1 MLSKIKGTIPLF
13 SPLLVI
19 LCISLVGISGYMA
32 IEHYNFIDA
41 LYMTVIS
48 ITTAG
53 YTEVR
58 PLSPAGRLFTVFL
71 LISSFTTF
79 AYALALITQ
88 YIASGELSNY
98 FKRRKMANQID
109 SLTNH
114 VILCGLGR
122 SGHEAAVTLRQHKV
136 PFIVIEQNQE
146 RIRAYE
152 AKEASLLYV
161 IGSAT
166 EDETLLKAG
175 IKRAKALLTALPTDA
190 DNVFIVLSARS
201 LNEKLTIISRASQ
214 QSAHSK
220 LRKAGANN
228 IVMPDKIG
236 GAHMASIV
244 SRPDIMEFLDYLTG
258 NAEDGSIMDMM
269 EINKLATDYRGKPL
283 QQLIDDQLAEGMII
297 AIRTATGFHV
307 TPKPD
312 LLLQADMKLFLLHQA
327 TTRNKS
333 VLAER
338 LG

>member
-19 LCISLVGISGYMA
+19 LCISLVGISGYMT

-58 PLSPAGRLFTVFL
+58 PLSPTGRLFTVFL

-122 SGHEAAVTLRQHKV
+122 SGHEAAITLRQHKV

-146 RIRAYE
+146 RIRSYE

-214 QSAHSK
+214 HSAHNK

-228 IVMPDKIG
+228 VVMPDKIG

-258 NAEDGSIMDMM
+258 NAEDGSIMDMV
-269 EINKLATDYRGKPL
+269 EINKLTTDYRGKPL

-297 AIRTATGFHV
+297 AIRTATGFHI

-327 TTRNKS
+327 TTRIKS
-333 VLAER
+333 ALAER
-338 LG
+338 LE

>member
-1 MLSKIKGTIPLF
+1 MLSKLKQPFSLL

-19 LCISLVGISGYMA
+19 LGISILGIAGYMS
-32 IEHYNFIDA
+32 IEQYNFVDA

-88 YIASGELSNY
+88 YIASGEFSHY
-98 FKRRKMANQID
+98 FKQRKMANQID
-109 SLTNH
+109 TLANH

-122 SGHEAAVTLRQHKV
+122 SGQEAAITLRQHRV
-136 PFIVIEQNQE
+136 PFIVIEQNEE
-146 RIRAYE
+146 RIRTYE
-152 AKEASLLYV
+152 TKDASLLYV

-175 IKRAKALLTALPTDA
+175 ITRAKALLTALPTDA

-201 LNEKLTIISRASQ
+201 LNDKLTIISRASHY
-214 QSAHSK
+214 SAQNK

-228 IVMPDKIG
+228 VVMPDKIG

-258 NAEDGSIMDMM
+258 NVENGSIMDVK
-269 EINKLATDYRGKPL
+269 EINKLAKDYRGLPL
-283 QQLIDDQLAEGMII
+283 QQLIDDNLAEGLIV
-297 AIRTATGFHV
+297 AIRTATGFLI
-307 TPKPD
+307 TPEPS
-312 LLLQADMKLFLLHQA
+312 LLLEADMKLFFLHQA
-327 TTRNKS
+327 SIRNS
-333 VLAER
+333 PVLAER
-338 LG
+338 VV

>member
-1 MLSKIKGTIPLF
+1 MLSTLKKPFSLL

-19 LCISLVGISGYMA
+19 LGISLLGITGYMA
-32 IEHYNFIDA
+32 IEHYNFVDA

-58 PLSPAGRLFTVFL
+58 PLSPTGRLFTVFL

-88 YIASGELSNY
+88 YVASGELTTY
-98 FKRRKMANQID
+98 FVLRKMTNQID
-109 SLTNH
+109 ALSNH

-122 SGHEAAVTLRQHKV
+122 NGHEAATTLRQHKV
-136 PFIVIEQNQE
+136 PFIIIEQNEE
-146 RIRAYE
+146 RIRAF
-152 AKEASLLYV
+152 ASKDASVLYV
-161 IGSAT
+161 IGNAT
-166 EDETLLKAG
+166 EDDILLQAG

-214 QSAHSK
+214 YSAISK

-228 IVMPDKIG
+228 VVMPDKIG

-244 SRPDIMEFLDYLTG
+244 SRPDIMEFMDYMTG
-258 NAEDGSIMDMM
+258 NVENGSIMDVMV
-269 EINKLATDYRGKPL
+269 IDKLDKDYRGVPL
-283 QQLIDDQLAEGMII
+283 QQLIDDHVAEGLVI
-297 AIRTATGFHV
+297 AIRTATGFLV
-307 TPKPD
+307 TPDPAQ
-312 LLLQADMKLFLLHQA
+312 LLQADMKLFFLHQPSI
-327 TTRNKS
+327 RNNP
-333 VLAER
+333 VLSER
-338 LG
+338 HG

>member
-1 MLSKIKGTIPLF
+1 MLSKLNQPFTLL

-19 LCISLVGISGYMA
+19 LGISLVGITGYMT
-32 IEHYNFIDA
+32 IEQYNFVDA

-58 PLSPAGRLFTVFL
+58 PLSPTGRLFTVFL

-88 YIASGELSNY
+88 YIASGELTNY
-98 FKRRKMANQID
+98 FKQRKMANQID
-109 SLTNH
+109 AITDH

-122 SGHEAAVTLRQHKV
+122 SGNEAATTLRQHNV
-136 PFIVIEQNQE
+136 PFIVIEQNEE

-152 AKEASLLYV
+152 AKEAPLIYV

-175 IKRAKALLTALPTDA
+175 IERAKALLTALPTDA

-201 LNEKLTIISRASQ
+201 LNDKLTIISRASHY
-214 QSAHSK
+214 SAQSK

-228 IVMPDKIG
+228 VVMPDKIG

-244 SRPDIMEFLDYLTG
+244 SRPDVMEFMDYLTG
-258 NAEDGSIMDMM
+258 KAENGSIMDVI
-269 EINKLATDYRGKPL
+269 EIDKLAKDYRGLPL
-283 QQLIDDQLAEGMII
+283 QKLIDDNLAEGLIV
-297 AIRTATGFHV
+297 AIRAATGFLI
-307 TPKPD
+307 TPEPG
-312 LLLQADMKLFLLHQA
+312 LVLQSDMKLFFLHPA
-327 TTRNKS
+327 SLRNNP
-333 VLAER
+333 VLAGR
-338 LG
+338 LA